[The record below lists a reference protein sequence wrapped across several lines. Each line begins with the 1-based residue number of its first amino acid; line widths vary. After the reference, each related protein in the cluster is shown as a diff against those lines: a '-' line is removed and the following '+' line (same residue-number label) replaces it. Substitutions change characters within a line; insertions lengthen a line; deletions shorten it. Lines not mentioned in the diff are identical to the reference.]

1 MARKKTRREQTA
13 EEFDRE
19 QFEIEKKRRGDRFV
33 GGADSIEITKTV
45 SPEQKKA
52 QELLR
57 KEAGEK

>member
-33 GGADSIEITKTV
+33 GGADSIEITKRLT
-45 SPEQKKA
+45 PAQRKE

-57 KEAGEK
+57 KAAEEK